1 MECARILIADDHAEF
16 LAKVAQIIEGELD
29 LKIVTT
35 FSNGQA
41 VVDEAAKLD
50 PDLLILDI
58 SMPGLNGID
67 VASRLMARDRNTR
80 IVFLT
85 VHDDPDYLRSAVAT
99 GALGYVVKAR
109 LATDLMPALR
119 EALAGRSFVS
129 RTPALAATVE

>member
-1 MECARILIADDHAEF
+1 MERARILIADDHAEF
-16 LAKVAQIIEGELD
+16 LAMVVQFLEAELD
-29 LKIVTT
+29 LKIVKTC
-35 FSNGQA
+35 SSGQA
-41 VVDEAAKLD
+41 VVDEAAMLA
-50 PDLLILDI
+50 PDVLILDI

-67 VASRLMARDRNTR
+67 VASRLMARDRDTR

-85 VHDDPDYLRSAVAT
+85 VHDDPDYLRSALAT

-129 RTPALAATVE
+129 HTPALATSG